1 MMTHLFVVL
10 LFLKQKDI
18 EGKDCTAVEPIR
30 NYTFN
35 LAGLRSS
42 MNLHISSSDQPEKF
56 FFNVCGPPSVNCNN
70 KKVAACVKAPSG
82 KEMTF
87 GELVIVNC

>member
-1 MMTHLFVVL
+1 
-10 LFLKQKDI
+10 
-18 EGKDCTAVEPIR
+18 
-30 NYTFN
+30 
-35 LAGLRSS
+35 